1 VTAAETTDAGRRC
14 ADRVR
19 GRAFIGATVA
29 LAVLFMGNNLPSA
42 LYGLLRAVFGF
53 SPLVQ
58 TLLYAV
64 PVVLVVLPGL
74 LVFGTLSDVVG
85 RRALVLAGLAAFAAG
100 DVAFMLADDTAWL
113 FVARPAQGLGIA
125 LATAASTATLGD
137 SAGGLRGDPVAAQ
150 RLAAL
155 AGTISITGGLAAG
168 PLLDGL
174 LAQYA
179 PAPGSRRWR
188 CT

>member
-53 SPLVQ
+53 SSLVQ

-85 RRALVLAGLAAFAAG
+85 RRALVL
-100 DVAFMLADDTAWL
+100 
-113 FVARPAQGLGIA
+113 
-125 LATAASTATLGD
+125 TLGD
-137 SAGGLRGDPVAAQ
+137 SAGGLRSDPVAAQ

-155 AGTISITGGLAAG
+155 AGTISITGGLAVG
-168 PLLDGL
+168 PLLGGL

-179 PAPGSRRWR
+179 PAPRVTPLAVHLSLVAVAIALAWSIPGRPAGAAGR
-188 CT
+188 